1 MKCLVEKWKSDMLNM
16 TNQLEIPN
24 YLSVVSAVQCHP
36 VVPEVFE
43 EVWEDFILNVLW
55 FHTISSTALLHHL

>member
-1 MKCLVEKWKSDMLNM
+1 MLNM

-43 EVWEDFILNVLW
+43 EVWEDFILNVL
-55 FHTISSTALLHHL
+55 